1 MIPLRDSTRSRTF
14 PVVTVTLIALNLL
27 IYFRQSVLGQHGL
40 IMFLS
45 QYALIPARFTE
56 SIQSQF
62 VAGLFHLPLV
72 TAIFLHG
79 SWFHVISNMLYLWIF
94 GDNIED
100 RLGRV
105 RFLLLYL
112 LTGIS
117 GNLAHIMTDPQSP
130 LPVLGASGAVA
141 GVLGAYILAFPR
153 ARITSLIFILFFI
166 TVRDIPAFYFL
177 LFWFLLQI
185 YNGIASLGIMGTTVA
200 WWAHI
205 GGFITGMILLILLK
219 RKPNFH
225 PIG

>member
-1 MIPLRDSTRSRTF
+1 MIPLRDSMRSHTF
-14 PVVTVTLIALNLL
+14 PVVTVTLIVLNLM
-27 IYFRQSVLGQHGL
+27 IFFHQSVLEQSAL

-56 SIQSQF
+56 IIQSHLG
-62 VAGLFHLPLV
+62 AGLFHLPLV
-72 TAIFLHG
+72 TATFLHG
-79 SWFHVISNMLYLWIF
+79 SWFHVLSNMLYLWIF

-100 RLGRV
+100 KLGHV

-112 LTGIS
+112 LTGIA
-117 GNLAHIMTDPQSP
+117 GNLAHIMTDPQSSI
-130 LPVLGASGAVA
+130 PVLGASGAVA
-141 GVLGAYILAFPR
+141 GVLGAYILAFPK

-185 YNGIASLGIMGTTVA
+185 YNGVSSLGVMGTTVA

-205 GGFITGMILLILLK
+205 GGFLAGMILLLLFK
-219 RKPNFH
+219 RRPASN
-225 PIG
+225 PVN

>member
-27 IYFRQSVLGQHGL
+27 IYFRQSVLDQHGL

-45 QYALIPARFTE
+45 QYALIPAMFTE

-62 VAGLFHLPLV
+62 VAGLFHLPLI

-100 RLGRV
+100 KLGRV

-205 GGFITGMILLILLK
+205 GGFITGMILLILL
-219 RKPNFH
+219 RRRTNFH